1 MLITPPTATFAA
13 PRPAGR
19 APGAAASPASPLAS
33 RDAFV
38 ADPDAIAARAAADR
52 LKRLIG
58 TPRNA
63 TLPFLLDA
71 ARLLPRAADRRAWLE
86 AALHDHDLRASHVD
100 PATARMMIARLTRA
114 GIERQLAVP
123 EASKP
128 LGRLQA
134 LQVAHDLAE
143 EALGSIV
150 EPDARA
156 LAAFTAEAQRAIG
169 TPTASLALIKDG
181 LTLLEGLPEDSP
193 VDVSA
198 SIATLAI
205 GHMDRPGRTAAE
217 TEAVGLAALRAITEL
232 RGTPLLQTRL
242 MAAEREPR
250 PARKLAMIR
259 EALGAEA

>member
-1 MLITPPTATFAA
+1 MLIRFAPTPATRQSTPAPAPVAPPAA
-13 PRPAGR
+13 PAR
-19 APGAAASPASPLAS
+19 ASA

-38 ADPDAIAARAAADR
+38 ADPDTIAARAAADR

-58 TPRNA
+58 HPANA

-71 ARLLPRAADRRAWLE
+71 AHLLPRAADRRAWLE

-114 GIERQLAVP
+114 GIDRQLAAP
-123 EASKP
+123 EAAGP

-134 LQVAHDLAE
+134 LQFAHDLAE
-143 EALGSIV
+143 KALGSIV

-169 TPTASLALIKDG
+169 TPSASLALIKEG

-198 SIATLAI
+198 SIATLAL

-217 TEAVGLAALRAITEL
+217 TEAIGLAALRAITDL

-242 MAAEREPR
+242 MEAERA
-250 PARKLAMIR
+250 PAGARRLAIVR